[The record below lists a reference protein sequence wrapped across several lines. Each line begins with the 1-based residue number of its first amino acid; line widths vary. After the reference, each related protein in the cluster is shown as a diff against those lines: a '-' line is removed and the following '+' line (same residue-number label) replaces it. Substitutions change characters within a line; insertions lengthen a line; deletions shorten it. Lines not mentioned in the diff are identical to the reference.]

1 MGNDFVEDYRGAP
14 PESRT
19 GPFRKALRL
28 GGRPESRSR
37 WYFIL
42 AKRYAAYL
50 SGRSLHLAS
59 REDAEGFLTTLASLP
74 EISAWQVEQATDAVT
89 IFPGSVFGQE
99 WARAIRIPGSRTP
112 ASGWEDILSARGLKP
127 FQKELLR
134 EAAGSAQQEVRW
146 HMAQMLPRLP
156 LTRRQIPDVFSLL
169 RSYLRDRSV
178 IVQVCALQA
187 MFELSLKGPS
197 LHGPVRELVEASCRT
212 GAPAMRAR
220 GRKLLTLIKEDPDG
234 L

>member
-1 MGNDFVEDYRGAP
+1 MRNDFVEDYRGAP

-19 GPFRKALRL
+19 GPFR
-28 GGRPESRSR
+28 
-37 WYFIL
+37 
-42 AKRYAAYL
+42 
-50 SGRSLHLAS
+50 
-59 REDAEGFLTTLASLP
+59 
-74 EISAWQVEQATDAVT
+74 
-89 IFPGSVFGQE
+89 
-99 WARAIRIPGSRTP
+99 
-112 ASGWEDILSARGLKP
+112 
-127 FQKELLR
+127 
-134 EAAGSAQQEVRW
+134 
-146 HMAQMLPRLP
+146 
-156 LTRRQIPDVFSLL
+156 
-169 RSYLRDRSV
+169 RDRSV